1 MDRCIP
7 HWQHAAIQ
15 GHPQSRY
22 GLGIHEFN
30 SRDIELA
37 VRHFMISTK
46 MGDEYSL
53 NAIKEMF
60 MEGHATKAQYAEAL
74 KGYQNALEET
84 KSPQREEANALL
96 RRQ

>member
-1 MDRCIP
+1 
-7 HWQHAAIQ
+7 
-15 GHPQSRY
+15 
-22 GLGIHEFN
+22 
-30 SRDIELA
+30 
-37 VRHFMISTK
+37 MISTK